1 MQSFDLI
8 AANSLK
14 NNRFHQ
20 QIDASYYASYRNRGA
35 AVNQLDFV
43 VLSALE
49 IDTDFNVNVLT
60 GSDGVI
66 RGAIG
71 GHPDTAAGASL
82 AVGVAP
88 LTRGRIPSI
97 VKRVNTIVT
106 PGSVVDVIVTDQ
118 GIAVNPARPDVK
130 EKLEAAGISVT
141 TIEKL
146 RERCERIVGIPEPIK
161 YKDKIVGISMYR
173 DNTAIDLIRQIDEG

>member
-1 MQSFDLI
+1 
-8 AANSLK
+8 
-14 NNRFHQ
+14 
-20 QIDASYYASYRNRGA
+20 
-35 AVNQLDFV
+35 

-49 IDTDFNVNVLT
+49 IDTDFNINVLT

-82 AVGVAP
+82 SIVVAP

-106 PGSVVDVIVTDQ
+106 PGSVVDVVVTDQ

-130 EKLEAAGISVT
+130 EKLEAAGIPTT
-141 TIEKL
+141 TIEQLQK
-146 RERCERIVGIPEPIK
+146 RCERIVGVPKPIK
-161 YKDKIVGISMYR
+161 YKEKIVGISMYR
-173 DNTAIDLIRQIDEG
+173 DNTVIDLIRQIDEG